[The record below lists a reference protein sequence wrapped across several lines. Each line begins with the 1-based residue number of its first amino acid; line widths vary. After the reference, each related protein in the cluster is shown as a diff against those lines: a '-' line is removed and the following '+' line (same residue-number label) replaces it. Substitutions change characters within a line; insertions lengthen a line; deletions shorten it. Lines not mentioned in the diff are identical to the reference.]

1 MSKPNPGANLC
12 RSDPLLMLAD
22 VTRLVAEHWG
32 GDEALIRAIYEH
44 QIATTG
50 RQPTLQQARDYLG
63 YLTTSIDSVTLR
75 ETLGLPPVAAAVFE
89 TVAAPSPVPDRRRG
103 RPGWT
108 PGLFW
113 AGYRDARS
121 RARPPRTYP
130 AIAAQFEL
138 LDGQVGTDPDHLRK
152 LVKRYGLPPD

>member
-1 MSKPNPGANLC
+1 MSEPNPGANLC

-75 ETLGLPPVAAAVFE
+75 STLGLPPIAAAVFE
-89 TVAAPSPVPDRRRG
+89 TVAPPSPVPDRRRCRVAALAADLLVLSPHRRHFPRRQTKAAG
-103 RPGWT
+103 RSVRAD
-108 PGLFW
+108 W
-113 AGYRDARS
+113 AM
-121 RARPPRTYP
+121 
-130 AIAAQFEL
+130 
-138 LDGQVGTDPDHLRK
+138 
-152 LVKRYGLPPD
+152 